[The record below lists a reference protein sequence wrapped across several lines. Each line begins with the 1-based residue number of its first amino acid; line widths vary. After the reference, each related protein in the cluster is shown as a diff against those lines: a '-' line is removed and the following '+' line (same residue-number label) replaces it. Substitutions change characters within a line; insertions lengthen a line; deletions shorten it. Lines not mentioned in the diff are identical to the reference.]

1 MKQWLTCFYPL
12 FDIVFLE
19 RADQVW
25 MYIWV
30 DISYTSC
37 MYIVFLFTYGGLD
50 ERCISFEQV
59 FVVYLKFDS
68 LRKQDVN

>member
-50 ERCISFEQV
+50 NV
-59 FVVYLKFDS
+59 A
-68 LRKQDVN
+68 